1 MQVIEVTGKTVQEAT
16 QTAAQKLGAAP
27 DQLVVTVIE
36 EHQGLFG
43 KATVRIRAQAPEK
56 AAPPEPVPATV
67 AAQAPAPSVEPKRQ
81 PARERTPRER
91 HPVAKEMATVEPDLA
106 PDTAAIAEIG
116 NGASAQRTEATH
128 APTEAEATQEDAD
141 RLLKLV
147 QNTLQIGDLEVSA
160 KVTGTSGR
168 YVNIEL
174 DGHDVAFL
182 VGKHG
187 EVLNAL
193 QYVTNII
200 ANQQYGNGIRVTL
213 DGNNYRHRREEAL
226 TKLANKIA
234 EQVQQRGEEAVLDA
248 LPAFERRI
256 VHKALAEYGGVATY
270 SEGEEPNRR
279 VVIAPAD

>member
-1 MQVIEVTGKTVQEAT
+1 MQTIEVTGKSVQEAT
-16 QTAAQKLGAAP
+16 QTAAQKLGATP
-27 DQLVVTVIE
+27 DQLLVTVLE

-43 KATVRIRAQAPEK
+43 KATVRIRAQVPESRSGDTPTPYSPPQTELAPETS
-56 AAPPEPVPATV
+56 AVSEI
-67 AAQAPAPSVEPKRQ
+67 
-81 PARERTPRER
+81 
-91 HPVAKEMATVEPDLA
+91 KEADNGRLA
-106 PDTAAIAEIG
+106 PDAPSPEPAPANEI
-116 NGASAQRTEATH
+116 EAT
-128 APTEAEATQEDAD
+128 EEDAD

-147 QNTLQIGDLEVSA
+147 NDTLNIGELEVEA

-174 DGHDVAFL
+174 DGRDVAFL

-187 EVLNAL
+187 EVLNAM
-193 QYVTNII
+193 QYVVNII

-234 EQVQQRGEEAVLDA
+234 DQVKQRGEEAVLDA

-256 VHKALAEYGGVATY
+256 VHKALAEHGGVSTY